1 MRNNAEE
8 LVHLPLVST
17 LRLACCWQDLY
28 RPYEESFAES
38 SEGGVAEDTLVVNSV
53 LSNGDHSR

>member
-17 LRLACCWQDLY
+17 LRLACSEQWGPQQMNEEETIMARLSWSISYQGACQAPL
-28 RPYEESFAES
+28 RP
-38 SEGGVAEDTLVVNSV
+38 
-53 LSNGDHSR
+53 